1 MKRYERQLPILGDDC
16 IERLKDK
23 TVLLCGLGGV
33 GGYAAEALIRAGIGT
48 LILIDCDV
56 FDESNLNRQ
65 LLCTVDSV
73 GKSKTSVAAK
83 RALEV
88 NPSIN
93 IIVENI
99 RLSEENIPPLLD
111 KYTPDYIADA
121 IDCVSAKLC
130 LAVEAQNRKIGMISS
145 MGTGNK
151 LDASAFRVSD
161 IYKTSVCPLAKAMR
175 KLLKER
181 GVRALK
187 VVYSEEV
194 PVCSGRTVASVSFVP
209 PVAGM
214 IMAGEIIKDLL
225 K

>member
-1 MKRYERQLPILGDDC
+1 MRRYERQFPILGDDC
-16 IERLKDK
+16 IEKLKSK

-33 GGYAAEALIRAGIGT
+33 GGYAAEALIRAGVGK
-48 LILIDCDV
+48 LVLVDCDV

-65 LLCTVDSV
+65 LLCTAKDI
-73 GKSKTSVAAK
+73 GRLKTEVAAE
-83 RALEV
+83 RAAAV
-88 NPSIN
+88 NPTITV
-93 IIVENI
+93 ITENI
-99 RLSEENIPPLLD
+99 RLNDENITPLLD
-111 KYTPDYIADA
+111 KYQADYIADA
-121 IDCVSAKLC
+121 IDCVTAKLR
-130 LAVEAQNRKIGMISS
+130 LAVESQERGIGMISS

-151 LDASAFRVSD
+151 LDASAFKVSD

-181 GVRALK
+181 GVRSLK

-194 PVCSGRTVASVSFVP
+194 PLCSGKTVASVSFVP